1 MASPS
6 PNRRIGG
13 GRGRGREI
21 WPGPRGPSSDLRLST
36 PMMLQEGQNVAGPS
50 ASMASAAVG
59 GCGSTRRRHA
69 SCRLLYS
76 CEPASKTKPQSHTT
90 TARAPASQR
99 PLGRY
104 DGIHVPSRRVVDDE
118 DHVER
123 VALDDRQQL
132 LLAPLQ
138 ESVRVHLPMVV
149 SRRLLRLS
157 CPEVAPIPLCSAPAG
172 ALLPLIMTLVKA
184 RQQIVLRRRASR

>member
-1 MASPS
+1 M
-6 PNRRIGG
+6 
-13 GRGRGREI
+13 
-21 WPGPRGPSSDLRLST
+21 WPGRLRRWRR
-36 PMMLQEGQNVAGPS
+36 QR
-50 ASMASAAVG
+50 SAAAGRRAG
-59 GCGSTRRRHA
+59 GTRRA
-69 SCRLLYS
+69 DC
-76 CEPASKTKPQSHTT
+76 CIPASRRPRPAKPQSHT

-157 CPEVAPIPLCSAPAG
+157 CPEVAPIPLCSASAG